1 MANLMDI
8 YYKVGK
14 NLYEKD
20 FDFKSTEEKKI
31 LVEGNLKNYIA
42 GKIAEE
48 STMKAIELSNNPQ
61 VTLDELVIMLGDLIP
76 KEEHF
81 DTMRHLTHFI
91 LNIAGEMQGWSVVW
105 YEEQETE
112 FIDNPLVKFNE
123 AGKIES
129 LTSHK
134 ETSYVQTFQF
144 VHEIFKET
152 FMTKKKV
159 QKQLTLK
166 DTRNESNQ

>member
-31 LVEGNLKNYIA
+31 LVEGNLKNYVA

-61 VTLDELVIMLGDLIP
+61 VTLDE
-76 KEEHF
+76 
-81 DTMRHLTHFI
+81 
-91 LNIAGEMQGWSVVW
+91 
-105 YEEQETE
+105 
-112 FIDNPLVKFNE
+112 
-123 AGKIES
+123 
-129 LTSHK
+129 
-134 ETSYVQTFQF
+134 
-144 VHEIFKET
+144 
-152 FMTKKKV
+152 
-159 QKQLTLK
+159 
-166 DTRNESNQ
+166 

>member
-14 NLYEKD
+14 SLYEKE
-20 FDFKSTEEKKI
+20 FAFKTTEEKKV
-31 LVEGNLKNYIA
+31 LVEGNLKNYVA

-48 STMKAIELSNNPQ
+48 STTKAIELSNNSK
-61 VTLDELVIMLGDLIP
+61 VSLDELVIMLGELIP
-76 KEEHF
+76 TEEHF
-81 DTMRHLTHFI
+81 DTIRHLTHFI
-91 LNIAGEMQGWSVVW
+91 LNIAGEMQGWSIVW
-105 YEEQETE
+105 YEEQDAE
-112 FIDNPLVKFNE
+112 FVDNPLMNFNE

-129 LTSHK
+129 LTTHK

>member
-31 LVEGNLKNYIA
+31 LVEGNLKNYVA

-48 STMKAIELSNNPQ
+48 STMKATELSNNPQ

-91 LNIAGEMQGWSVVW
+91 LNIAGEMQGWSIVW
-105 YEEQETE
+105 YEEQEPE